1 MGKVPGGFV
10 DNPPT
15 IEIREHVI
23 RIRGKYVGGGT
34 FKVTTTVGTAEKFG
48 DRLARALARYSAGE
62 TDILVDD

>member
-15 IEIREHVI
+15 ITIREHVV
-23 RIRGKYVGGGT
+23 RIRGKTVGGGT
-34 FKVTTTVGTAEKFG
+34 FKITTTVGTLEKFG
-48 DRLARALARYSAGE
+48 DRMVRALARYAAGE